1 MTKER
6 YLSDGRNILIEMNM
20 GAWTICRANA
30 GIGKLGWPRVGILHS
45 FYRSVAP
52 SGENVAVQSQFK
64 ALADNGVDVT
74 LIGVHSDEAIT
85 TKLAMVRTGIDF
97 ARGVGRIPPAEAQIS
112 ELDVL
117 HLHNTFP
124 NISHKWLKQV
134 PIPMVATV
142 HNYRA
147 FCAIGTFTRDE
158 KRCFECADHSVW
170 RSVAHSCYRNSFFAS
185 LPIAI
190 QQSGPNSWA
199 EFLDSLPLT
208 LIPGGPMQRVLRDLG
223 IRNTRVLLQP
233 VGGLHPAVTKNR
245 DSNAAWLFVGRL
257 DKEKGIL
264 DLLRIWPP
272 GEKLVVV
279 GTGPCDQDS
288 FDLVRSRGLDVELVG
303 SKSQSEVQVMMEKSR
318 GLIFPSI
325 ALEGAPLVY
334 GESMSVGLPVIAAI
348 GNVLAEQVHIDK
360 TGTTFNLHDSKSLLL
375 ALDVTFTAWEQL
387 SERCIEVHASGYT
400 TSQWLEGIR
409 QVYESVRV

>member
-1 MTKER
+1 
-6 YLSDGRNILIEMNM
+6 MNM
-20 GAWTICRANA
+20 GAWTIFRANA
-30 GIGKLGWPRVGILHS
+30 GIGKVDWPRVGILHS
-45 FYRSVAP
+45 FYRSGAP
-52 SGENVAVQSQFK
+52 SGENMAVQSQFRS
-64 ALADNGVDVT
+64 LADNGVDVT

-85 TKLAMVRTGIDF
+85 TKHAMVRTGIDL
-97 ARGVGRIPPAEAQIS
+97 ARGVGGVPPAEAQIS
-112 ELDVL
+112 ELDLL

-147 FCAIGTFTRDE
+147 FCAIGTFTRDGN
-158 KRCFECADHSVW
+158 RCFECADHSVW

-185 LPIAI
+185 LPIAL

-199 EFLDSLPLT
+199 EFLGSLPLI
-208 LIPGGPMQRVLRDLG
+208 LIPGKPMQRILQDLG
-223 IRNTRVLLQP
+223 IGNTRVLLQP
-233 VGGLHPAVTKNR
+233 VGDLHSAPTKNR

-257 DKEKGIL
+257 DQEKGIL

-279 GTGPCDQDS
+279 GTGPCEQDS
-288 FDLVRSRGLDVELVG
+288 SDLIRSRGLNVELVG
-303 SKSQSEVQVMMEKSR
+303 AKPQNEVHVMMAESR

-334 GESMSVGLPVIAAI
+334 GESMSVGLPVIAAD
-348 GNVLAEQVHIDK
+348 GNVVADQVHLDK

-387 SERCIEVHASGYT
+387 SERCFEVYASGYT